1 MAFYVRKINNLD
13 NLKTI
18 QESADVSLLEAD
30 ILKAEFATNGGTLST
45 WKIEDINEIDEAVLA
60 TSICFKQLSDMY
72 FLLIDESLFSS
83 NHVEIKQED
92 SGHYLCDTLENRH
105 YNIKNLTVGN
115 IKNSILLIKSAIQKE
130 DIDNP
135 SLIFLKT
142 ESEIREIITEAYK
155 IKKVSKKDIQEQ
167 LYNNLKKKDKSTF
180 IE

>member
-18 QESADVSLLEAD
+18 QDADDVSLLKAD
-30 ILKAEFATNGGTLST
+30 ILKAEFATNEGTLST
-45 WKIEDINEIDEAVLA
+45 WKIENIDEIDEAVLA

-72 FLLIDESLFSS
+72 FLLIDESLFSF
-83 NHVEIKQED
+83 NQVEIKQEK
-92 SGHYLCDTLENRH
+92 SGHFLCDNLERRH

-130 DIDNP
+130 DIDDP

-142 ESEIREIITEAYK
+142 EPEIREIITDAYK
-155 IKKVSKKDIQEQ
+155 SKKISKNDIQEQ
-167 LYNNLKKKDKSTF
+167 LYNNLKKNDKQTF
-180 IE
+180 ID